1 MKKNFLTPLFIL
13 LFSISTFAQ
22 VNSFN
27 LEQGD
32 IYQIQTNSSQETS
45 QIAMGTTNTVNVELE
60 RLELIE
66 VIEKKNDGNFRG
78 EQRMRQMMSDVS

>member
-1 MKKNFLTPLFIL
+1 MFQYEKNFLSPLFIL

-66 VIEKKNDGNFRG
+66 VIEKKNDGNY
-78 EQRMRQMMSDVS
+78 